1 MAKKKEIL
9 NSTAEFLTF
18 VAEGKEQGVQVLYK
32 DETVWATQKAMAT
45 LFDCSTDNISLH
57 LKNIFKSGE
66 LQEDSVT
73 EKNSATASDGKTY
86 QTKFY
91 NLDAIISVGYRVNSI
106 RATQFRQWCTYV
118 IRQFSLRGYIIDK
131 KRMENGSFIGEDYFE
146 HLLSEIREIRMSER
160 RFYQKLTDIYAT
172 SIDYNKDAPT
182 TRLFYKK
189 MQNKMHFAVHGHTAA
204 ELIVD
209 RADADKEH
217 MGLTTWEKAPNGKIV
232 KADVSIAKNYLKE
245 SELDD
250 MGKLVNTI
258 LDFAQRM
265 ADRHIPMTMEDW
277 AKRIDIVLEAGGD
290 AVLKDAGEVTAE
302 YAKEYAETEFEKYR
316 IIQDRLFR
324 SDFDKFDGN
333 EDLPSLDFKE

>member
-1 MAKKKEIL
+1 
-9 NSTAEFLTF
+9 
-18 VAEGKEQGVQVLYK
+18 
-32 DETVWATQKAMAT
+32 
-45 LFDCSTDNISLH
+45 
-57 LKNIFKSGE
+57 
-66 LQEDSVT
+66 
-73 EKNSATASDGKTY
+73 
-86 QTKFY
+86 
-91 NLDAIISVGYRVNSI
+91 
-106 RATQFRQWCTYV
+106 
-118 IRQFSLRGYIIDK
+118 
-131 KRMENGSFIGEDYFE
+131 
-146 HLLSEIREIRMSER
+146 
-160 RFYQKLTDIYAT
+160 
-172 SIDYNKDAPT
+172 
-182 TRLFYKK
+182 

-232 KADVSIAKNYLKE
+232 KADVSIAKHYLKE

-250 MGKLVNTI
+250 MRKLVNTI